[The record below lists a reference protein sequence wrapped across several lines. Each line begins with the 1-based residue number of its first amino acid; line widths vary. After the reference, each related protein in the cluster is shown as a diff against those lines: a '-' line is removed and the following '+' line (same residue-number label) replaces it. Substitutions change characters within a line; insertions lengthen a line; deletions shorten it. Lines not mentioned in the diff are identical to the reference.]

1 MVCPNCQHNN
11 PEGAPFCT
19 ECGMRL
25 PTKAVTPAGQ
35 VTGAIPRQTVL
46 QERYVIAEKLGQGG
60 MGAVYRASDRRLSTV
75 NWAIKEMSQSAITG
89 PLERQHARE
98 AFRHEAEMLA
108 ALNHPNL
115 PRVTD
120 HFEQEGKAYLVMEY
134 VPGETLHSFLVREG
148 LPQPP
153 ERVFEWFRQLAEVLE
168 YLHSQNPPIIFRD
181 LKPANIM
188 LTPSGQV
195 KLIDFGIARLFK
207 PGQAKDT
214 QAFGTVGYSAPEQY
228 GRGQT
233 DARSDIYSLGV
244 LLHQLLTG
252 YDPTLTPFRLP
263 PASQVNPSLPRPIS
277 DMIVAATD
285 SDPER
290 RFTSMRAFRDA
301 LLSAASAQPFGA
313 TQSGGAVYARPNSQP
328 YAQQVSS
335 PYSQPGSQPYTPP
348 LSQPYE
354 YPGSQSLGT
363 SDAPPN
369 PLSLPNI
376 SRWVGIASVAIM
388 GLATLMVGGAA
399 AAGNTGS
406 TLAGFGYILAF
417 LPLFSGPVGM
427 LLGIIAL
434 VSPKTAQT
442 LNGRRSAV
450 VGIATGIATLLLC
463 CAIGVMAGSFND
475 IER

>member
-1 MVCPNCQHNN
+1 
-11 PEGAPFCT
+11 
-19 ECGMRL
+19 MRM
-25 PTKAVTPAGQ
+25 PSGVAAPAGPA
-35 VTGAIPRQTVL
+35 TGAIPRQTVL
-46 QERYVIAEKLGQGG
+46 QDRYVIAEKLGQGG
-60 MGAVYRASDRRLSTV
+60 MGAVYRASDRRLSTI

-134 VPGETLHSFLVREG
+134 VPGETLHSLLVREG
-148 LPQPP
+148 LPQPQQ
-153 ERVFEWFRQLAEVLE
+153 RVFEWFRQLAEVLE

-188 LTPSGQV
+188 LTPNGQI

-263 PASQVNPSLPRPIS
+263 PANQASPNVPRSIS
-277 DMIVAATD
+277 DVIAAATD
-285 SDPER
+285 SDPAR
-290 RFTSMRAFRDA
+290 RFMSMRAFRDA
-301 LLSAASAQPFGA
+301 LFNAAAGGQPFVP

-328 YAQQVSS
+328 YAEQVSP
-335 PYSQPGSQPYTPP
+335 PYNQSGSQPSNPPLSLPYDHPGSQPMGVAGA
-348 LSQPYE
+348 S
-354 YPGSQSLGT
+354 S
-363 SDAPPN
+363 N
-369 PLSLPNI
+369 PLSLANI
-376 SRWVGIASVAIM
+376 SRWVGIVSVAIM

-399 AAGNTGS
+399 ASGDTGS
-406 TLAGFGYILAF
+406 TLAGLGYILAF
-417 LPLFSGPVGM
+417 LPLFSGPVG
-427 LLGIIAL
+427 LVIGIIAL
-434 VSPKTAQT
+434 VNPKTAQI
-442 LNGRRSAV
+442 LNGKRSAV
-450 VGIATGIATLLLC
+450 VGIATGFATLLLC
-463 CAIGVMAGSFND
+463 CAIGVMAGSFNNV
-475 IER
+475 ER

>member
-1 MVCPNCQHNN
+1 MPS
-11 PEGAPFCT
+11 GA
-19 ECGMRL
+19 
-25 PTKAVTPAGQ
+25 AVPAGPI
-35 VTGAIPRQTVL
+35 TGAIPRQTVL

-60 MGAVYRASDRRLSTV
+60 MGAVYRASDRRLSTI

-89 PLERQHARE
+89 AMERQHARE

-148 LPQPP
+148 LPQPLQ
-153 ERVFEWFRQLAEVLE
+153 RVFEWFHQLAEVLD
-168 YLHSQNPPIIFRD
+168 YLHNQNPPIIFRD

-188 LTPSGQV
+188 LTPRGQV

-263 PASQVNPSLPRPIS
+263 PASQVSPNVSRKLS
-277 DMIVAATD
+277 DVLTAATD
-285 SDPER
+285 SDPGR
-290 RFTSMRAFRDA
+290 RFMSMHAFRDA
-301 LLSAASAQPFGA
+301 VFNAAAGAQPFVPA
-313 TQSGGAVYARPNSQP
+313 QAGGAVYARPNSQP
-328 YAQQVSS
+328 YGQQVSS
-335 PYSQPGSQPYTPP
+335 PYDQSGSQPYNPP
-348 LSQPYE
+348 LSQPYDQ
-354 YPGSQSLGT
+354 PGSQPFGAAE
-363 SDAPPN
+363 APPN
-369 PLSLPNI
+369 PLSLANI
-376 SRWVGIASVAIM
+376 SRWVGIASVALM
-388 GLATLMVGGAA
+388 CLATLIVGGAA
-399 AAGNTGS
+399 LRGDTGS
-406 TLAGFGYILAF
+406 TLAGFGYVLAF
-417 LPLFSGPVGM
+417 LPLFSGPIGLIIGVVA
-427 LLGIIAL
+427 LLK
-434 VSPKTAQT
+434 PKTAQT

-463 CAIGVMAGSFND
+463 CAIGVMAGSFNNL
-475 IER
+475 ER